1 MNVIFELLPQCTRFC
16 VCLNGFDCI
25 PNDLPKSPKIIAVLA
40 NGNGNNPP
48 DLGCDNKMYWLG
60 DFPGYYATVDDDII
74 YPSNY
79 IRELKAGID
88 RYDKKAIVS
97 FHGHK
102 YITSGRILT
111 KDRTLLWYKNKHST
125 EYCHRLG
132 MGVAMTYPSAIG
144 LTKDVFLKHP
154 KNTGDDELMAIWA

>member
-1 MNVIFELLPQCTRFC
+1 MNCYDQVPQELKALASQS
-16 VCLNGFDCI
+16 
-25 PNDLPKSPKIIAVLA
+25 KKITTIVTGKDR
-40 NGNGNNPP
+40 NIV
-48 DLGCDNKMYWLG
+48 DLGKRNKMYWLG